1 VLWSNASREED
12 GIVADDEEEKLP
24 TDEELPTSADDE
36 EIDKGEE
43 QEDIVVEVPGGII
56 YYGRDS
62 DGKLDSGREFSTEEL
77 IPDEG
82 SYEDLRI
89 DKRRKTIDLDTILA
103 VQEVQEAD
111 NKPLIQGPDSS
122 SAEIREPRPCSTSAD
137 LELHFSQSDLDSFV
151 AHRKAG
157 LAAKSLD

>member
-1 VLWSNASREED
+1 MS
-12 GIVADDEEEKLP
+12 DDEEGKQEKLP
-24 TDEELPTSADDE
+24 TDEELPTSADGE
-36 EIDKGEE
+36 EIVEEEE

-103 VQEVQEAD
+103 VREVQEAE
-111 NKPLIQGPDSS
+111 NKPLIQGPKSRP
-122 SAEIREPRPCSTSAD
+122 APKYREPHPRSTSGD
-137 LELHFSQSDLDSFV
+137 FELLLFPI
-151 AHRKAG
+151 RT
-157 LAAKSLD
+157 